1 MSKIN
6 KKLDNLCIDSIKIN
20 SCAITSKVQKGDW
33 ASSISVAK
41 ILHTLFCYN
50 LIFNP
55 KDPSWI
61 NRDRFILSTNAFLPA
76 FYSIQRIIGNLTK
89 FDLENYAT
97 QGICKVNA
105 DKNLKI
111 NLETNV
117 DDSSRNIVIGI
128 GMAIAESILSQ
139 KFDEI
144 NHKTY
149 ILCNERDLQN
159 GYVQEALS
167 LAGTF
172 KLNKL
177 IILCNS
183 NGIQYDS
190 FSKTVNNVNLKNE
203 YKAKKFKFIEINNSV
218 SKLNNV
224 LKRTKFNSKP
234 LFIKINTIF
243 AEDTIYENNNIAFD
257 NYLNN
262 DDISDL
268 KDMLLFKKSDN
279 FETYKSIKDLY
290 KDNINLRINKKYKSW
305 IMTSKLNTFLN
316 ESIKINLNDITWEN
330 KENIF
335 TKIINNISE
344 KFENIIF
351 MSPDQNR
358 ITHIDTNSNSYASNN
373 RNTSK
378 FLIGNRYLSIGDLAN
393 GIALHSNFRPI
404 ISSTINNAKYF
415 IPALNFAKLQNISPI
430 YILMNNNV
438 DNNNHS
444 LENLRNFNVYQTY
457 FNKDIINSFEKILN
471 ENNKNP
477 SLIVSNFTNEKKI
490 INLNLEKNKDISF
503 FLLKSKLPYTILAS
517 GYHVEKA
524 YDLATKLNFSLLFT
538 ANINDLKNINYDIDK
553 TIAIHS
559 GDFNNW
565 DKYAKFEISPNNLNL
580 ILNKNHS
587 MEFNDINILEAIKKL
602 NLKIK

>member
-1 MSKIN
+1 
-6 KKLDNLCIDSIKIN
+6 
-20 SCAITSKVQKGDW
+20 
-33 ASSISVAK
+33 
-41 ILHTLFCYN
+41 
-50 LIFNP
+50 
-55 KDPSWI
+55 
-61 NRDRFILSTNAFLPA
+61 LSTNAFLPA

-290 KDNINLRINKKYKSW
+290 KENINLRINKKYKSW

-316 ESIKINLNDITWEN
+316 ESIKINLNDIT
-330 KENIF
+330 
-335 TKIINNISE
+335 
-344 KFENIIF
+344 
-351 MSPDQNR
+351 
-358 ITHIDTNSNSYASNN
+358 
-373 RNTSK
+373 
-378 FLIGNRYLSIGDLAN
+378 
-393 GIALHSNFRPI
+393 
-404 ISSTINNAKYF
+404 
-415 IPALNFAKLQNISPI
+415 
-430 YILMNNNV
+430 
-438 DNNNHS
+438 
-444 LENLRNFNVYQTY
+444 
-457 FNKDIINSFEKILN
+457 
-471 ENNKNP
+471 
-477 SLIVSNFTNEKKI
+477 
-490 INLNLEKNKDISF
+490 
-503 FLLKSKLPYTILAS
+503 
-517 GYHVEKA
+517 
-524 YDLATKLNFSLLFT
+524 
-538 ANINDLKNINYDIDK
+538 
-553 TIAIHS
+553 
-559 GDFNNW
+559 
-565 DKYAKFEISPNNLNL
+565 
-580 ILNKNHS
+580 
-587 MEFNDINILEAIKKL
+587 
-602 NLKIK
+602 

>member
-1 MSKIN
+1 
-6 KKLDNLCIDSIKIN
+6 
-20 SCAITSKVQKGDW
+20 
-33 ASSISVAK
+33 
-41 ILHTLFCYN
+41 
-50 LIFNP
+50 
-55 KDPSWI
+55 
-61 NRDRFILSTNAFLPA
+61 LSTNAFLPA

-243 AEDTIYENNNIAFD
+243 AEDTIYENNNIIFSSLSE
-257 NYLNN
+257 NGKIVESFEIKNHPFYLGVQFHPEYNVKVLAPGN
-262 DDISDL
+262 
-268 KDMLLFKKSDN
+268 LF
-279 FETYKSIKDLY
+279 
-290 KDNINLRINKKYKSW
+290 R
-305 IMTSKLNTFLN
+305 TFLK
-316 ESIKINLNDITWEN
+316 STKQIIKINN
-330 KENIF
+330 KE
-335 TKIINNISE
+335 K
-344 KFENIIF
+344 
-351 MSPDQNR
+351 
-358 ITHIDTNSNSYASNN
+358 
-373 RNTSK
+373 
-378 FLIGNRYLSIGDLAN
+378 
-393 GIALHSNFRPI
+393 
-404 ISSTINNAKYF
+404 
-415 IPALNFAKLQNISPI
+415 
-430 YILMNNNV
+430 
-438 DNNNHS
+438 
-444 LENLRNFNVYQTY
+444 
-457 FNKDIINSFEKILN
+457 
-471 ENNKNP
+471 
-477 SLIVSNFTNEKKI
+477 
-490 INLNLEKNKDISF
+490 
-503 FLLKSKLPYTILAS
+503 
-517 GYHVEKA
+517 
-524 YDLATKLNFSLLFT
+524 
-538 ANINDLKNINYDIDK
+538 
-553 TIAIHS
+553 
-559 GDFNNW
+559 
-565 DKYAKFEISPNNLNL
+565 
-580 ILNKNHS
+580 
-587 MEFNDINILEAIKKL
+587 
-602 NLKIK
+602 